1 MIQKAVC
8 VPEGAQ
14 KTKRRNPNLSRLEM
28 NASAAANETVARLY
42 EETARRAAG
51 TAGVCPVDLTLS
63 YIRLSHAQSCGKCV
77 PCRVGLGQLGSLLE
91 QILDGKANEATL
103 RLLRRTARDIAATAD
118 CAIGREAAK
127 VVLDGMDAFRTDY
140 EAHLKDGRCDENSQ
154 TGVPCVVRCPA
165 NVDIPGYMAL
175 VKAGRYADAV
185 KLIRKDNPM
194 VTACAYICEHP
205 CERACRRSLVDS
217 PVNIRGLKRFA
228 VDHAGEVEQPKP
240 QPETGKRVAVIGGGP
255 SGLSC
260 AYYLTL
266 MGHSVTIYDNKK
278 QLGGMLRYGIPA
290 YRFPREKLDAEIA
303 SILSVGIEVKLGV
316 KVGAD
321 VTLEQLKQ
329 EYDCVYL
336 AIGAHSDKKVGIPGE
351 DSKNVMSA
359 VTLLR
364 GIGDGEYPDF
374 TGKQVVVI
382 GGGNVAMDVCRTSLR
397 LGAKKVTCVY
407 RRRQEDMTALA
418 EEVEGALS
426 EGVILKT
433 LSAPAN
439 IEADENGVAKCLWAQ
454 PQIVGAAD
462 KSGRPSPCK
471 ADLPEERIPAD
482 LIIAAVG
489 QAVESKPFEAEGLP
503 VNRGAFIAGKDGF
516 VADKVYSGG
525 DCVTGPATAIKAI
538 AAGKA
543 AAANIDEYLG
553 GKHEIRVELDIP
565 SASLR
570 SLPAF
575 GRVNGGERDAME
587 RKCDFKDVECG
598 MTKEGACQ
606 EASRCLRCDHF
617 GYGAFREG
625 RNVKW

>member
-1 MIQKAVC
+1 M
-8 VPEGAQ
+8 
-14 KTKRRNPNLSRLEM
+14 SRLTI
-28 NASAAANETVARLY
+28 NTSAAAGETVQRLY
-42 EETARRAAG
+42 SDMTRRIAVSPDG
-51 TAGVCPVDLTLS
+51 ICPVELTLNFV
-63 YIRLSHAQSCGKCV
+63 RLSHAQSCGKCV
-77 PCRVGLGQLGSLLE
+77 PCRSGLGQLGNLLE
-91 QILDGKANEATL
+91 QVLDGKANAATL
-103 RLLRRTARDIAATAD
+103 KILKTTARDISLTAD
-118 CAIGREAAK
+118 CAIGREAGK
-127 VVLDGMDAFRTDY
+127 LVLDGMDAFRDDY
-140 EAHLKDGRCDENSQ
+140 ESHITDGRCAAVGQ
-154 TGVPCVVRCPA
+154 PGVPCVTRCPA
-165 NVDIPGYMAL
+165 GVDIPGYMAL

-205 CERACRRSLVDS
+205 CERACRRTMVDS

-228 VDHAGEVEQPKP
+228 VDHAGDVEQPKP
-240 QPETGKRVAVIGGGP
+240 QPKTGKRVAVIGGGP

-266 MGHSVTIYDNKK
+266 MGHSVTIYENKK

-303 SILSVGIEVKLGV
+303 SILSVGIEVKMGV
-316 KVGAD
+316 KVGVD
-321 VTLEQLKQ
+321 VTLEALKN

-351 DSKNVMSA
+351 DSKNVMPA
-359 VTLLR
+359 VTMLR
-364 GIGDGEYPDF
+364 AIGDGEYPDF

-382 GGGNVAMDVCRTSLR
+382 GGGNVAMDVCRSSLR

-418 EEVEGALS
+418 EEVEGALA
-426 EGVILKT
+426 EGVVLKT
-433 LSAPAN
+433 LSAPVR
-439 IEADENGVAKCLWAQ
+439 IETDENGVARYLWVQ
-454 PQIVGAAD
+454 PQIVGESD
-462 KSGRPSPCK
+462 RSGRPAPCK
-471 ADLPEERIPAD
+471 ASQIEERIPAD
-482 LIIAAVG
+482 LIVAAVG
-489 QAVESKPFEAEGLP
+489 QAVETKPFEAEGLP
-503 VNRGAFIAGKDGF
+503 VKRGAFIAGKDGF

-538 AAGKA
+538 AAGKV

-553 GKHEIRVELDIP
+553 GKHEICVELDIP
-565 SASLR
+565 GASLR
-570 SLPAF
+570 TMPAF
-575 GRVNGGERDAME
+575 GRVNDGGRDAAE

-617 GYGAFREG
+617 GYGAFRGG